1 LANNK
6 SVEQTIVIGL
16 LEAERTIRRG
26 SLCPCKSES
35 VTSYLRQVLKLVTKE
50 QEQLAALK
58 KQMDQT
64 KPAEGSNRR
73 DEIEGGLAPGMEDL
87 EDRYATTSGEH

>member
-1 LANNK
+1 MSSNQDSWKLK
-6 SVEQTIVIGL
+6 EQSE
-16 LEAERTIRRG
+16 EARYA
-26 SLCPCKSES
+26 KA
-35 VTSYLRQVLKLVTKE
+35 KE

-58 KQMDQT
+58 KEMDRTGGGQGT
-64 KPAEGSNRR
+64 TRR

>member
-1 LANNK
+1 MSSNQDSWK
-6 SVEQTIVIGL
+6 QKEQSE
-16 LEAERTIRRG
+16 EAKYARA
-26 SLCPCKSES
+26 
-35 VTSYLRQVLKLVTKE
+35 KE

-58 KQMDQT
+58 KQIDQQ
-64 KPAEGSNRR
+64 KPENSTSYSQSRR